1 MAELP
6 AWQQAWL
13 QSRDSPHRFV
23 TGVLG
28 VLPFGAPNPTN
39 EPQLEKWQDD
49 FLRPEHFFTNP
60 SGAPT
65 TSPRHS
71 IRSGHGIG
79 KTTLIAWLALWFLFT
94 HYDSKCVISGNSQAQ
109 LASNNW
115 SELKKWA
122 RRLPEPLQ
130 QQLEIQEER
139 AFLKAAP
146 EMAFITR
153 RTASKDNPESLAGV
167 HAEHVLYLI
176 DEASGI
182 PDIVFEVAQG
192 SLSSPGAIAVLLG
205 NPTRTSGY
213 FHATHHTLRDRWKCI
228 RVSSEEVPR
237 ARGHIQD
244 VISSYGKGSNRYRV
258 RVLGEFPN
266 ADDETVIALELLE
279 AARNRPI
286 ETHDVKP
293 IWGVDVARFGDDTS
307 ALAKRQGNILLE
319 PVKEW
324 SQKDT
329 MQLVGLIVDE
339 WNRTEEDLRPA
350 EILVDVIGIGSGV
363 VDRLAELELPV
374 RGINVAESAAVS
386 EKFHR
391 LRDELWWNGREWFEK
406 RDCSIPEDAKLISE
420 LSAPTYDFSSMG
432 RIIIE
437 PKSEMKKRGLKS
449 PNLADAFLLT
459 FAVSDTRKKRQRPY
473 REQRRSAWAA

>member
-1 MAELP
+1 MLTD
-6 AWQQAWL
+6 WKQAWL
-13 QSRDSPHRFV
+13 GSRDNPHLFV
-23 TGVLG
+23 TGVLN
-28 VLPFGAPNPTN
+28 VLPYGAPNPNN
-39 EPQLEKWQDD
+39 EVQLELWQDQ
-49 FLRPEHFFTNP
+49 FLRPENFFTDP

-65 TSPRHS
+65 SAPRHS

-79 KTTLIAWLALWFLFT
+79 KTTLIAWLALWFLCT
-94 HYDSKCVISGNSQAQ
+94 RYDSKCVISGNSQAQ

-115 SELKKWA
+115 SELRKWA
-122 RRLPEPLQ
+122 RKLPEPLQ
-130 QQLEIQEER
+130 EQIEIHEEK

-146 EMAFITR
+146 EMAFVTR

-213 FHATHHTLRDRWKCI
+213 FHQTHHVLRDRWKCL
-228 RVSSEEVPR
+228 RVSSEDVPR
-237 ARGHIQD
+237 ARGHIED
-244 VISSYGKGSNRYRV
+244 IIRSYGKGSNRYRV
-258 RVLGEFPN
+258 RVLGEFPS
-266 ADDETVIALELLE
+266 ADDETVIALDLIE
-279 AARNRPI
+279 AARNREVEPLLYR
-286 ETHDVKP
+286 P

-319 PVKEW
+319 PVREW
-324 SQKDT
+324 SQKST
-329 MQLVGLIVDE
+329 MQLTGLIVEEYYATHEDE
-339 WNRTEEDLRPA
+339 RPA
-350 EILVDVIGIGSGV
+350 EILVDSIGIGAGV

-374 RGINVAESAAVS
+374 RGINVAESAAVT

-391 LRDELWWNGREWFEK
+391 LRDELWWRGRQWFEA
-406 RDCSIPEDAKLISE
+406 RDCCIPDDDKLVSE
-420 LSAPTYDFSSMG
+420 LAAPTYDFSSSG
-432 RIIIE
+432 KIIVE
-437 PKSEMKKRGLKS
+437 SKSDMKKRGLKS

-459 FAVSDTRKKRQRPY
+459 FATSDQRKRRERPH
-473 REQRRSAWAA
+473 RPVRRSAWAA